1 VHRKQ
6 TLAEITNCAN
16 DIIVQPVSPHTV
28 RRRLRFC
35 GFTKWKIRKQIVIS
49 RVNRARRVLWC
60 RQKLSWKPGDWKSV
74 VFSDETQVV
83 IGQARKV

>member
-1 VHRKQ
+1 MLSRG
-6 TLAEITNCAN
+6 LAVSAN
-16 DIIVQPVSPHTV
+16 DVE
-28 RRRLRFC
+28 
-35 GFTKWKIRKQIVIS
+35 GDS
-49 RVNRARRVLWC
+49 RVNRARRVFWC